1 MELRVLRYFLAVARE
16 RSMTRAAVA
25 LHITQPTLS
34 RQIMELE
41 EELGTRLFERDK
53 KPIRLTEAG
62 MRFCQRAEEIVSLS
76 ERTVKEF
83 ATRQSDI
90 SGEIVLGCAES
101 RGIGV
106 IAEVMRRIHRH
117 HPRIRLVM
125 QTANAT
131 LITEQLERGVIDFGF
146 ILAPAEISRFDH
158 LRLPHTDTWG
168 IVLRRDHPLAN
179 SSGVTPQQIAALP
192 LIIPSRPPVAS
203 FLSGWLGRDINECD
217 LIGRFNLSYNASRF
231 VEAGL
236 GVSITL
242 GGLTDTSD
250 ASPLRFI
257 PFRPALL
264 SPSYL
269 VWKKARLFS
278 RAAQVFYL
286 FLQRHVQKAFEAAS
300 AASAAASEV
309 SSPQATESSPKAS
322 PESEASAVGADEP
335 NRVAGRATERA
346 SEG

>member
-53 KPIRLTEAG
+53 KPMRLTEAG

-83 ATRQSDI
+83 AARQSDI
-90 SGEIVLGCAES
+90 SGDIVLGCAES
-101 RGIGV
+101 RGIGI

-131 LITEQLERGVIDFGF
+131 LITEQLEHGVIDFGF
-146 ILAPAEISRFDH
+146 ILAPADISRFDH

-168 IVLRRDHPLAN
+168 VLLRRDHPLAG
-179 SSGVTPQQIAALP
+179 SSDVTPQQVAALP

-217 LIGRFNLSYNASRF
+217 LIGRFNLSYNASKF

-236 GVSITL
+236 GASITL

-264 SPSYL
+264 SPCYL
-269 VWKKARLFS
+269 VWKKARLFN

-286 FLQRHVQKAFEAAS
+286 FLQRYVQKAFEAGDGSAAPSQAASPVASHGGAHVAS
-300 AASAAASEV
+300 ADAEAQEAHAAPRRA
-309 SSPQATESSPKAS
+309 KGG
-322 PESEASAVGADEP
+322 ESEAPREV
-335 NRVAGRATERA
+335 
-346 SEG
+346 

>member
-53 KPIRLTEAG
+53 KPMRLTEAG

-83 ATRQSDI
+83 AARQSDI
-90 SGEIVLGCAES
+90 SGDIVLGCAES

-131 LITEQLERGVIDFGF
+131 LITEQLEHGVIDFGF
-146 ILAPAEISRFDH
+146 ILAPADISRFDH

-168 IVLRRDHPLAN
+168 VLLRRDHPLAG
-179 SSGVTPQQIAALP
+179 SSDVTPQQVAALP

-217 LIGRFNLSYNASRF
+217 LIGRFNLSYNASKF

-236 GVSITL
+236 GASITL

-264 SPSYL
+264 SPCYL
-269 VWKKARLFS
+269 VWKKARLFN

-286 FLQRHVQKAFEAAS
+286 FLQRYVQKAFEAGDGSAAPSQAASPVASHGGAHVAS
-300 AASAAASEV
+300 ADAEAQEAHAAPRRA
-309 SSPQATESSPKAS
+309 KGG
-322 PESEASAVGADEP
+322 ESEAPREV
-335 NRVAGRATERA
+335 
-346 SEG
+346 

>member
-53 KPIRLTEAG
+53 KPMRLTEAG

-83 ATRQSDI
+83 ASRQSDI
-90 SGEIVLGCAES
+90 SGDIVLGCAES
-101 RGIGV
+101 RGISI

-131 LITEQLERGVIDFGF
+131 LITEQLEHGVIDFGF
-146 ILAPAEISRFDH
+146 ILAPADISRFDH

-168 IVLRRDHPLAN
+168 VLLRRDHPLAN
-179 SSGVTPQQIAALP
+179 SSDVTPQQVAALP

-203 FLSGWLGRDINECD
+203 FLSGWLGRDIHECD
-217 LIGRFNLSYNASRF
+217 LIGRFNLSYNASKF

-236 GVSITL
+236 GASITL

-250 ASPLRFI
+250 TSPLCFI

-264 SPSYL
+264 SPCYL
-269 VWKKARLFS
+269 VWKKARLFN

-286 FLQRHVQKAFEAAS
+286 FLQRYVQKAFEAGDGSAAPSQAASPVASHGGAHVAS
-300 AASAAASEV
+300 ADAEAQEAHAAPRRA
-309 SSPQATESSPKAS
+309 KGG
-322 PESEASAVGADEP
+322 ESEAPREV
-335 NRVAGRATERA
+335 
-346 SEG
+346 

>member
-53 KPIRLTEAG
+53 KPMRLTEAG

-83 ATRQSDI
+83 AARQSDI

-117 HPRIRLVM
+117 HPRIRLVV

-131 LITEQLERGVIDFGF
+131 LITEQLEHGVIDFGF
-146 ILAPAEISRFDH
+146 ILAPADISRFDH

-168 IVLRRDHPLAN
+168 VLLRRDHPLAN
-179 SSGVTPQQIAALP
+179 SSDVTPQQVAALP

-217 LIGRFNLSYNASRF
+217 LIGRFNLSYNASKF

-236 GVSITL
+236 GASITL

-264 SPSYL
+264 SPCYL
-269 VWKKARLFS
+269 VWKKARLFN

-286 FLQRHVQKAFEAAS
+286 FLQRYVQKAFEAGDGSAAPSQAASPVASHGGAHVAS
-300 AASAAASEV
+300 ADAEAQEAHAAPRRA
-309 SSPQATESSPKAS
+309 KGG
-322 PESEASAVGADEP
+322 ESEAPREV
-335 NRVAGRATERA
+335 
-346 SEG
+346 

>member
-83 ATRQSDI
+83 SERRSDI

-101 RGIGV
+101 RGISM
-106 IAEVMRRIHRH
+106 IAEVMRRINRH
-117 HPRIRLVM
+117 HPRIRLEL

-131 LITEQLERGVIDFGF
+131 LITEQLEHGVIDFGF

-158 LRLPHTDTWG
+158 IRLPHTDAWG

-179 SSGVTPQQIAALP
+179 SSGVTPQQVAELP
-192 LIIPSRPPVAS
+192 LIIPSRPSVAS
-203 FLSGWLGRDINECD
+203 FLSGWLRRDINDCD
-217 LIGRFNLSYNASRF
+217 IIGRFNLSYNASKF

-236 GVSITL
+236 GCSITL
-242 GGLTDTSD
+242 GGLTDTS
-250 ASPLRFI
+250 ASSPFCFI

-264 SPSYL
+264 SPCYL

-286 FLQRHVQKAFEAAS
+286 FLQRYVQ
-300 AASAAASEV
+300 
-309 SSPQATESSPKAS
+309 QA
-322 PESEASAVGADEP
+322 SEASASAPAIPPAGSADDGKE
-335 NRVAGRATERA
+335 TENSA
-346 SEG
+346 SIDPPES

>member
-1 MELRVLRYFLAVARE
+1 
-16 RSMTRAAVA
+16 MTRAAVA

-41 EELGTRLFERDK
+41 EELGMRLFERDK
-53 KPIRLTEAG
+53 KPMRLTEAG

-83 ATRQSDI
+83 AARQSDI
-90 SGEIVLGCAES
+90 SGDIVLGCAES

-117 HPRIRLVM
+117 HPRIRLVV

-131 LITEQLERGVIDFGF
+131 LITEQLEHGVIDFGF
-146 ILAPAEISRFDH
+146 ILAPADISRFDH

-168 IVLRRDHPLAN
+168 VLLRRDHPLAN
-179 SSGVTPQQIAALP
+179 SSDVTPQQVAALP

-217 LIGRFNLSYNASRF
+217 LIGRFNLSYNASKF

-236 GVSITL
+236 GASITL

-250 ASPLRFI
+250 TSPLRFI

-264 SPSYL
+264 SPCYL
-269 VWKKARLFS
+269 VWKKARLFN

-286 FLQRHVQKAFEAAS
+286 FLQRYVQKAFEAGDGSAAPSQAASPVASHGGAHVAS
-300 AASAAASEV
+300 ADAEAQEAHAAPRRA
-309 SSPQATESSPKAS
+309 KGG
-322 PESEASAVGADEP
+322 ESEAPREV
-335 NRVAGRATERA
+335 
-346 SEG
+346 

>member
-53 KPIRLTEAG
+53 KPMRLTEAG

-83 ATRQSDI
+83 AARQSDI

-101 RGIGV
+101 RGISI
-106 IAEVMRRIHRH
+106 IAEVMKHIHRH

-131 LITEQLERGVIDFGF
+131 LITEQLEHGVIDFGF
-146 ILAPAEISRFDH
+146 ILAPADISRFDH

-168 IVLRRDHPLAN
+168 VLLRRDHPLAG
-179 SSGVTPQQIAALP
+179 SSGVTPQQVAALP

-217 LIGRFNLSYNASRF
+217 LIGRFNLSYNASKF

-236 GVSITL
+236 GASITL

-264 SPSYL
+264 SPCYL
-269 VWKKARLFS
+269 VWKKARLFN

-286 FLQRHVQKAFEAAS
+286 FLQRYVQKAFEAGDGSAAPSQAASPVASHGGAHVAS
-300 AASAAASEV
+300 ADAEAQEAHAAPRRA
-309 SSPQATESSPKAS
+309 KGG
-322 PESEASAVGADEP
+322 ESEAPREV
-335 NRVAGRATERA
+335 
-346 SEG
+346 

>member
-53 KPIRLTEAG
+53 KPMRLTEAG

-83 ATRQSDI
+83 AARQSDI
-90 SGEIVLGCAES
+90 SGDIVLGCAES
-101 RGIGV
+101 PGISI

-131 LITEQLERGVIDFGF
+131 LITEQLEHGVIDFGF
-146 ILAPAEISRFDH
+146 ILAPADISRFDH

-168 IVLRRDHPLAN
+168 VLLRRDHPLAG
-179 SSGVTPQQIAALP
+179 SSGVTPQQVAALP

-217 LIGRFNLSYNASRF
+217 LIGRFNLSYNASKF

-236 GVSITL
+236 GASITL

-250 ASPLRFI
+250 ASPLHFI
-257 PFRPALL
+257 PFRPELL
-264 SPSYL
+264 SPCYL
-269 VWKKARLFS
+269 VWKKARLFN

-286 FLQRHVQKAFEAAS
+286 FLQRYVQKAFEAGDGSAAPSQAASPVASHGGAHVAS
-300 AASAAASEV
+300 ADAEAQEAHAAPRRA
-309 SSPQATESSPKAS
+309 KGG
-322 PESEASAVGADEP
+322 ESEAPREV
-335 NRVAGRATERA
+335 
-346 SEG
+346 

>member
-53 KPIRLTEAG
+53 KPMRLTEAG

-83 ATRQSDI
+83 AARQSDI
-90 SGEIVLGCAES
+90 SGDIVLGCAES
-101 RGIGV
+101 PGISI

-131 LITEQLERGVIDFGF
+131 LITEQLEHGVIDFGF
-146 ILAPAEISRFDH
+146 ILAPADISHFDH

-168 IVLRRDHPLAN
+168 VLLRRDHPLAG
-179 SSGVTPQQIAALP
+179 SSGVTPQQVAALP

-203 FLSGWLGRDINECD
+203 FLSGWLGRDIIECD
-217 LIGRFNLSYNASRF
+217 LIGRFNLSYNASKF

-236 GVSITL
+236 GASITL

-264 SPSYL
+264 SPCYL
-269 VWKKARLFS
+269 VWKKARLFN

-286 FLQRHVQKAFEAAS
+286 FLQRYVQKAFEAGDGSAAPSQAASPVASHGGAHVAS
-300 AASAAASEV
+300 ADAEAQEAHAAPRRA
-309 SSPQATESSPKAS
+309 KGG
-322 PESEASAVGADEP
+322 ESEAPREV
-335 NRVAGRATERA
+335 
-346 SEG
+346 

>member
-53 KPIRLTEAG
+53 KPMRLTEAG

-83 ATRQSDI
+83 AARQSDI

-131 LITEQLERGVIDFGF
+131 LITEQLEHGVIDFGF
-146 ILAPAEISRFDH
+146 ILAPADISRFDH

-168 IVLRRDHPLAN
+168 VLLRRDHPLAN
-179 SSGVTPQQIAALP
+179 SSDVTPQQVAALP

-203 FLSGWLGRDINECD
+203 FLSGWLRRDINDCD
-217 LIGRFNLSYNASRF
+217 IIGRFNLSYNASKF

-236 GVSITL
+236 GCSITL
-242 GGLTDTSD
+242 GGLTDTS
-250 ASPLRFI
+250 ASSPFCFI

-264 SPSYL
+264 SPCYL

-286 FLQRHVQKAFEAAS
+286 FLQRYVQ
-300 AASAAASEV
+300 
-309 SSPQATESSPKAS
+309 QA
-322 PESEASAVGADEP
+322 SEASASAPAIPPAGSADVGKE
-335 NRVAGRATERA
+335 TENSA
-346 SEG
+346 SIDPPES